1 VFCAEHQSKNPLRSD
16 RHGIA
21 ETETLLP
28 DDAGDAVAETELDL
42 RTSEM
47 EARQYEVFSAMCIS
61 DEDQP
66 LLEGDC

>member
-1 VFCAEHQSKNPLRSD
+1 LRSH

-42 RTSEM
+42 RKRRS
-47 EARQYEVFSAMCIS
+47 V
-61 DEDQP
+61 DQCP
-66 LLEGDC
+66 PRVCGSH